1 MEIYYCEKTPSLEL
15 LKSSFSPVK
24 NVLAIKK
31 PSDFLGKRILKLL
44 LVKYLRFIGFHVKE
58 KKI

>member
-1 MEIYYCEKTPSLEL
+1 MEIYYCEKPPSLEL

-31 PSDFLGKRILKLL
+31 TSDFLGKRILKLL
-44 LVKYLRFIGFHVKE
+44 LVKYLLFIGIHVKG